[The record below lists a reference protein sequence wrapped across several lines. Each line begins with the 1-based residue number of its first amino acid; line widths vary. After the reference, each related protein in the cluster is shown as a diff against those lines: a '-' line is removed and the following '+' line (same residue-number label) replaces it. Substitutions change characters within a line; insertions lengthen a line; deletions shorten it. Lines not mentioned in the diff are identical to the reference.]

1 VSNSRFVFEFEGFQ
15 LDTRSQSLRSP
26 HDGRQLALKPKE
38 FEVLLFFV
46 EHAGDLIAKE
56 TLLTSLWPG
65 QVVEENNLN
74 QYVTVLR
81 KLLGEERGGR
91 RFIMNVRA
99 KGYRF
104 VPQVLQLQVNS
115 ANDSANDS
123 SNESDGGVANA
134 PTYSIYES
142 SKHSQPTNNL
152 IAWQCYQ
159 HGMHLLNTDSPE
171 RWSEAVTLFE
181 RAISLDADFGSAYA
195 QLALT
200 IIRLFVFDHPRAI
213 GALGKARDAAKR
225 AVELRPGEMDSA
237 LVLGTINA
245 IAGIWVEAEQNF
257 VAGRDFDREWVMA
270 AAMHSGYVLLSVGH
284 LQRALAIGRKYLLD
298 LQGVTSLAAMQA
310 AVCVLAGNNDD
321 ARQVMELA
329 VAMGTDLRVPPM
341 PDALC
346 MYHARHEQGA
356 ALMAY
361 GYAHVSG
368 KIGTLL
374 VVPGPGFLNATT
386 GILTAHACNNP
397 MLCLVGQSERM
408 FIGSGVGVLHE
419 LQDQIGIAGSLTKW
433 SVRVELPAQV
443 NSQINQAISEIRSFR
458 PRPVY
463 VELPSDVVRMTVN
476 QPELAAAPTGRRVPV
491 LQQAQV
497 ETVAKALAAA
507 RFPLVI
513 AGGGA
518 TSAGPEVLRL
528 AELLGAPVGMSE
540 NGLGTVDARH
550 RLAFSQL
557 GAHKLW
563 AKADVVLA
571 LGTRLFAPIYNWGWD
586 ADMQIFKVDID
597 ITELHRLPT
606 PLYSLHADVR
616 EFVAALCEALPKYLQ
631 QQSSPQRRDLSS
643 ELAEARAQCAEALAG
658 LAFPRRIVEAIRTE
672 LGEDGI
678 LVADVTQLNHAALD
692 MYPVYKPH
700 TYISSGYQGT
710 LGFGPCTALGAK
722 IAKPAVPVVCLV
734 GDGGFMYACQEL
746 ATAVQFNI
754 AVVMLVINDGAYKNV
769 EMCLDRGYG
778 GRAIATT
785 LKNPDFLKFA
795 DSFGVV
801 ARRVT
806 TPEDMQLA
814 LRELIALNQPAVID
828 YQIGDIPSAFW
839 LRFLPQVRKYKPE
852 NPFALVQK

>member
-1 VSNSRFVFEFEGFQ
+1 MTTLTGGELVAQTLVANGIDTLFGIPGVQ
-15 LDTRSQSLRSP
+15 LDPIFAGLYDVRDR
-26 HDGRQLALKPKE
+26 LK
-38 FEVLLFFV
+38 
-46 EHAGDLIAKE
+46 I
-56 TLLTSLWPG
+56 
-65 QVVEENNLN
+65 
-74 QYVTVLR
+74 
-81 KLLGEERGGR
+81 
-91 RFIMNVRA
+91 
-99 KGYRF
+99 
-104 VPQVLQLQVNS
+104 
-115 ANDSANDS
+115 
-123 SNESDGGVANA
+123 
-134 PTYSIYES
+134 
-142 SKHSQPTNNL
+142 
-152 IAWQCYQ
+152 
-159 HGMHLLNTDSPE
+159 
-171 RWSEAVTLFE
+171 
-181 RAISLDADFGSAYA
+181 
-195 QLALT
+195 
-200 IIRLFVFDHPRAI
+200 
-213 GALGKARDAAKR
+213 
-225 AVELRPGEMDSA
+225 
-237 LVLGTINA
+237 
-245 IAGIWVEAEQNF
+245 
-257 VAGRDFDREWVMA
+257 
-270 AAMHSGYVLLSVGH
+270 
-284 LQRALAIGRKYLLD
+284 
-298 LQGVTSLAAMQA
+298 
-310 AVCVLAGNNDD
+310 
-321 ARQVMELA
+321 
-329 VAMGTDLRVPPM
+329 
-341 PDALC
+341 
-346 MYHARHEQGA
+346 YHARHEQGA

-408 FIGSGVGVLHE
+408 FIGAGVGVLHE

-433 SVRVELPAQV
+433 SVRVELPEQV
-443 NSQINQAISEIRSFR
+443 NAQINQALTEIRSFR

-476 QPELAAAPTGRRVPV
+476 EPAVIAAPTSRQVPV

-497 ETVAKALAAA
+497 DTVAKALASA

-518 TSAGPEVLRL
+518 AVAGAEVLRL

-540 NGLGTVDARH
+540 NGLGTIDARH
-550 RLAFSQL
+550 PLAFSQL

-571 LGTRLFAPIYNWGWD
+571 LGTRLFAPIYHWGWD
-586 ADMQIFKVDID
+586 ADLQIFKVDID
-597 ITELHRLPT
+597 STELHRLPA
-606 PLYSLHADVR
+606 PLYSVHADAQQ
-616 EFVAALCEALPKYLQ
+616 FVAALCEALPKYL
-631 QQSSPQRRDLSS
+631 SQRRDLSG
-643 ELAEARAQCAEALAG
+643 ELAAARAECHAALAE
-658 LAFPRRIVEAIRTE
+658 LVLPRRIVEAIRTE

-692 MYPVYKPH
+692 MYPVYKSH

-795 DSFGVV
+795 ESFGVA

-806 TPEDMQLA
+806 TPEEMQLA
-814 LRELIALNQPAVID
+814 LRELLALNEPAVID

-852 NPFALVQK
+852 NPFALVKE